1 MTKNKLKEIV
11 KLVQQDPE
19 FIKAVLGHSKHPSH
33 SKPAKHA
40 KSKEHKND

>member
-19 FIKAVLGHSKHPSH
+19 FIKAVLGHSK
-33 SKPAKHA
+33 PAKTA
-40 KSKEHKND
+40 KSKERKND

>member
-19 FIKAVLGHSKHPSH
+19 FIKAVLGHSK
-33 SKPAKHA
+33 
-40 KSKEHKND
+40 SKEQSK

>member
-19 FIKAVLGHSKHPSH
+19 FIKAVLGHSKPSK
-33 SKPAKHA
+33 SA
-40 KSKEHKND
+40 KSKELK

>member
-19 FIKAVLGHSKHPSH
+19 FIKAVLAHSKLT
-33 SKPAKHA
+33 KPA
-40 KSKEHKND
+40 KSKESK

>member
-19 FIKAVLGHSKHPSH
+19 FIKAVLGHSKPSAH
-33 SKPAKHA
+33 SKPANPKEQ
-40 KSKEHKND
+40 SK

>member
-19 FIKAVLGHSKHPSH
+19 FIKAVLVH
-33 SKPAKHA
+33 SKPAKP
-40 KSKEHKND
+40 KEQSK

>member
-19 FIKAVLGHSKHPSH
+19 FIKAVLGRSKPT
-33 SKPAKHA
+33 KPAKPA
-40 KSKEHKND
+40 KSKERKND

>member
-19 FIKAVLGHSKHPSH
+19 FIKAVLGHSKHSAH
-33 SKPAKHA
+33 SKPAKPA
-40 KSKEHKND
+40 NSKELK

>member
-19 FIKAVLGHSKHPSH
+19 FIKAVLGHSKPKEQ
-33 SKPAKHA
+33 SK
-40 KSKEHKND
+40 

>member
-19 FIKAVLGHSKHPSH
+19 FIKAVLGHSKPT
-33 SKPAKHA
+33 KPAKPA
-40 KSKEHKND
+40 KSKELK

>member
-19 FIKAVLGHSKHPSH
+19 FIKAVLGHSKPTT
-33 SKPAKHA
+33 PAKPA
-40 KSKEHKND
+40 KSKELK

>member
-19 FIKAVLGHSKHPSH
+19 FIKAVLGHSKPS
-33 SKPAKHA
+33 SAFKTRKA
-40 KSKEHKND
+40 

>member
-19 FIKAVLGHSKHPSH
+19 FIKAVLRH
-33 SKPAKHA
+33 SKPAK
-40 KSKEHKND
+40 SKETK

>member
-19 FIKAVLGHSKHPSH
+19 FIKAVLGHSKPAN
-33 SKPAKHA
+33 SKGLK
-40 KSKEHKND
+40 

>member
-19 FIKAVLGHSKHPSH
+19 FIKAVLGHSKPT
-33 SKPAKHA
+33 KLAKHA
-40 KSKEHKND
+40 KSKELK

>member
-19 FIKAVLGHSKHPSH
+19 FIKAVLAH
-33 SKPAKHA
+33 SKPAKP
-40 KSKEHKND
+40 KEQSK

>member
-19 FIKAVLGHSKHPSH
+19 FIKAVLGHSKP
-33 SKPAKHA
+33 
-40 KSKEHKND
+40 KEQSNDQLR

>member
-19 FIKAVLGHSKHPSH
+19 FIKAVLGHSKPSK
-33 SKPAKHA
+33 SAKPAN
-40 KSKEHKND
+40 SKELK

>member
-19 FIKAVLGHSKHPSH
+19 FIKAVLGHSKP
-33 SKPAKHA
+33 SKPSKSA
-40 KSKEHKND
+40 KSKELK

>member
-19 FIKAVLGHSKHPSH
+19 FIKAVLGHSKPTKPKEQ
-33 SKPAKHA
+33 SK
-40 KSKEHKND
+40 